1 MFVIKSAIK
10 TITVSS
16 YFNKLPLEISE
27 IQHQGMTLS
36 DFHFLIPFLC
46 NNYSLK

>member
-27 IQHQGMTLS
+27 IQHQGVTS
-36 DFHFLIPFLC
+36 DFHFLIPFLF